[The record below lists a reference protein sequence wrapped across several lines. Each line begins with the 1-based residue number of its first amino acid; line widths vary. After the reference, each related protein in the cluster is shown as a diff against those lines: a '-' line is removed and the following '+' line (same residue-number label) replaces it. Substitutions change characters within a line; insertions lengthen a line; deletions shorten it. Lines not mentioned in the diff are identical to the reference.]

1 MSKKLP
7 GGDLQKARRVSALLR
22 LQNQLNTGTKTE
34 KKTGNTIPL
43 TKEDKL
49 RITNEIQILTLRI

>member
-7 GGDLQKARRVSALLR
+7 RGDNQTARRVSALIR
-22 LQNQLNTGTKTE
+22 LNNQFKSGTKTE
-34 KKTGNTIPL
+34 KKTGNVIPL

-49 RITNEIQILTLRI
+49 RIAAEIKILESRV